1 MTPTH
6 PHDSRSRLAAIAL
19 ALLAM
24 AASACTDPGDTT
36 DPKNSRTDPDATTTT
51 TVDERADDRAAVIAG
66 REAAYAAKW
75 ASLAGPTPNEHHP
88 ALADTMLNPR
98 LLEAQQDAK
107 GEARIGSH
115 YRPGPQSKV
124 IVQSVAFAGPDVAYL
139 ETCEVYDAQ
148 VIVNKTGKVNDFRSG
163 TATIQRSEEMRR
175 DAGRWKLVYSWVNT
189 HNNNGGVTGCATE
202 TPPKATPAKVSDADR
217 QAVTTAREA
226 AERDWLA
233 ALINPAA
240 PPPTGTHTGVMLEWF
255 GTDPEDEHL
264 LGRGGT
270 LLRQECP
277 TIWKDAE
284 NYGSSDPACVR
295 RVWDGH
301 AGSTYVLHKDG
312 VAMAPNSTATVATLS
327 VAFPDVE
334 TPQVAY
340 LRTCRTYH
348 VTRADGTSYN
358 QSTHPDAIPNAD
370 TATVRTTEVMRK
382 DGDAWKLAARWDFNV
397 DLNAGPC
404 A

>member
-1 MTPTH
+1 MTPTTH
-6 PHDSRSRLAAIAL
+6 GRRARLAAIAL

-24 AASACTDPGDTT
+24 AAGACTDPGDTS
-36 DPKNSRTDPDATTTT
+36 DPKNSRTEPSAATTTT
-51 TVDERADDRAAVIAG
+51 TVDERAEDRAAVIAG

-115 YRPGPQSKV
+115 YRTGPQSKV
-124 IVQSVAFAGPDVAYL
+124 IVQSVAFAGPDVAFL

-148 VIVNKTGKVNDFRSG
+148 VISGNGKVNTFRSG

-189 HNNNGGVTGCATE
+189 HNDNGGVTGCATE
-202 TPPKATPAKVSDADR
+202 DPPNATPAKVTEADR
-217 QAVTTAREA
+217 QAVTAAREA

-233 ALINPAA
+233 ALINPSAS
-240 PPPTGTHTGVMLEWF
+240 PPSGTHTGVMLEWF

-277 TIWKDAE
+277 SIWKDGE
-284 NYGSSDPACVR
+284 NYGSSDPTCVR

-312 VAMAPNSTATVATLS
+312 VAMAPSSTATVATLG

-334 TPQVAY
+334 KPQVAY
-340 LRTCRTYH
+340 LHTCRTYN
-348 VTRADGTSYN
+348 VTRADGTSFN
-358 QSTHPDAIPNAD
+358 QSTHPDAIPAAD
-370 TATVRTTEVMRK
+370 KATVRSTEVMRK
-382 DGDAWKLAARWDFNV
+382 EGDAWKLAARWGFDV